1 MMRALFAGV
10 SGLRNHQT
18 KMDVIGNNIANVN
31 TVGYKSSRVTLQ
43 EAFNQLLQ
51 GATRPIGGS
60 GGLNPIQ
67 IGSGV
72 NLGSTDQLF
81 TQGSLETTGQPLDL
95 GIQGDSLFVLSNG
108 GQREYT
114 RAGNF
119 QLDAN
124 GNLIS
129 GTTGAKVQGIL
140 ADVQGNFTSTSTLT
154 DISLKLGEKAPANAT
169 SLMYLS
175 GNLDAAAAIGTVHTM
190 GTTAYD
196 SAGAAHDLQ
205 VTYTNTGPGSWTW
218 TATCA
223 DAPVT
228 PATTGTVT
236 FNPDGTL
243 KTFTYPGGGTDLTL
257 TPANGGAFKVQL
269 NPGTIGSID
278 GLSGYANQSNVV
290 VTRQDGYAAGDL
302 NSISVD
308 AHGIVTGYYNNG
320 IQRSMAQIGLAR
332 FTNPS
337 GLTRIGGNA
346 YAESPNSGLPAIGF
360 ASGNNSSRI
369 TSGALESSNV
379 DISQEFT
386 DLIVAQR
393 GFQANAKVITTA
405 DEMLND
411 LVNLK
416 R

>member
-31 TVGYKSSRVTLQ
+31 TIGYKSSRVTFQ

-51 GATRPIGGS
+51 GATRPIGGA

-140 ADVQGNFTSTSTLT
+140 ADVQGNFTSSSTLSS
-154 DISLKLGEKAPANAT
+154 IQLRLGEKAPAHAT

-175 GNLDAAAAIGTVHTM
+175 GNLDASAAIGTLHTM
-190 GTTAYD
+190 GATAYD

-205 VTYTNTGPGSWTW
+205 ITYTSTGPGAWTW
-218 TATCA
+218 SATCA

-228 PATTGTVT
+228 PAGTGTVS
-236 FNPDGTL
+236 FNADGTL
-243 KTFTYPGGGTDLTL
+243 KTFTYPGAGTDLTL
-257 TPANGGAFKVQL
+257 TPANGGAFNVKL
-269 NPGTIGSID
+269 NPGTIGAID

-337 GLTRIGGNA
+337 GLTRVGGNG

-411 LVNLK
+411 LVNI
-416 R
+416 RR